1 MKNIKNYGI
10 SILIMVIGFILLSFL
25 LTLLSYFDIIGDKT
39 LSIFE
44 IISMILIMLTG
55 GFLIGLK
62 SNKKGWL
69 EGLKIGLIFYV
80 FLSLVNII
88 FFHSFNFKTIIYYLI
103 LLIPS
108 ILGGMIGILKK

>member
-10 SILIMVIGFILLSFL
+10 SILIMIIVFFFLSLL
-25 LTLLSYFDIIGDKT
+25 LTLLSYFDIISDKT

-44 IISMILIMLTG
+44 IICIIFIMLTG
-55 GFLIGLK
+55 GFLTGLK
-62 SNKKGWL
+62 SSKKGWM
-69 EGLKIGLIFYV
+69 EGLKTGLIFYII
-80 FLSLVNII
+80 LILINIMLI
-88 FFHSFNFKTIIYYLI
+88 HNFNFKMLIYYLI